1 MSKVLFVV
9 QTCDRINTNK
19 NKSKCPLMPI
29 CYIKNINETHECVKR
44 KAHFRLGWI
53 MLTGANTP

>member
-1 MSKVLFVV
+1 
-9 QTCDRINTNK
+9 
-19 NKSKCPLMPI
+19 MPI